1 MKKIWRH
8 IKNYVS
14 GNFLAEQSQWI
25 SIFPFLF
32 ALGISLYFAL
42 PFEPNIWLSV
52 AIFEGCLFL
61 IYHYRI
67 RGEYILFMA
76 VLIIICGFINIQAH
90 SLYQSKH
97 IENINDRTVTY
108 LKGQIAD
115 INRSEKGKVRILLT
129 HAENYDT
136 TLKGNYRIT
145 LSSKTSDLKI
155 GQCVETVA
163 TLFTRSPMPILNGYQ
178 IDRKNFYEN
187 LSAIGYTDSEI
198 FVVDC
203 PREYSGYN
211 FKQRLN
217 SLRKNITDYIAKV
230 LPAKEAGIADALLVG
245 EKSFIAQNTIDNYR
259 NSGLAHFLSVSGLH
273 LGTIAG
279 LVFFLMRLII
289 AGIPWLSLRIDAK
302 KTAAFCAI
310 IFSFLYLLISGM
322 AIPAQR
328 AFIMTSVV
336 LLGVICNRQAIS
348 LRMVCFAAM
357 VILIISPQALI
368 SISFQMS
375 FAAVFALVAFYE
387 RYSAKLAR
395 LSATNNFFAKILW
408 YLCGIIIC
416 DFIASLATTP
426 FALYHFHRVAVYTS
440 LGNLLAGPLIGL
452 WLMPAVLLCLAALP
466 LGLAEYPLKL
476 LGLGI
481 GILNNITAFVANLPH
496 SVWQSSAL
504 SFGGF
509 ILMVI
514 GGYWLCIWQRK
525 WRKLGLIAI
534 FAGIISMFGNHTKP
548 DVVIA
553 PKAQNIAVRDNEGN
567 LLMIAG
573 ASDSWLKSVWQENL
587 DLIEQ
592 NRQQKNKILRALRN
606 QTPMPENLPIKCTN
620 NMCTY
625 KEYLRFDNLGNV
637 WLNGEKINTISGG
650 DVYLQNGGYWYP
662 LWQNNCRIWR
672 GCE

>member
-61 IYHYRI
+61 IYHYRM

-76 VLIIICGFINIQAH
+76 VLIIVCGFINIQAH

-115 INRSEKGKVRILLT
+115 INRSEKGKVRILLA

-163 TLFTRSPMPILNGYQ
+163 TLFARSPMPILNGYQ

-273 LGTIAG
+273 LGTIDNRRHTVALFTNRCQENG
-279 LVFFLMRLII
+279 
-289 AGIPWLSLRIDAK
+289 
-302 KTAAFCAI
+302 
-310 IFSFLYLLISGM
+310 SFLRNYFQLFIPTYFRYGHTCTTCFYYDFGSFIRSYLQPTSHIAENGM
-322 AIPAQR
+322 
-328 AFIMTSVV
+328 FC
-336 LLGVICNRQAIS
+336 CN
-348 LRMVCFAAM
+348 
-357 VILIISPQALI
+357 
-368 SISFQMS
+368 
-375 FAAVFALVAFYE
+375 
-387 RYSAKLAR
+387 
-395 LSATNNFFAKILW
+395 
-408 YLCGIIIC
+408 
-416 DFIASLATTP
+416 
-426 FALYHFHRVAVYTS
+426 
-440 LGNLLAGPLIGL
+440 GNIDY
-452 WLMPAVLLCLAALP
+452 LAASTNIYKLP
-466 LGLAEYPLKL
+466 NVFCCRIRFG
-476 LGLGI
+476 
-481 GILNNITAFVANLPH
+481 GIL
-496 SVWQSSAL
+496 
-504 SFGGF
+504 
-509 ILMVI
+509 
-514 GGYWLCIWQRK
+514 
-525 WRKLGLIAI
+525 
-534 FAGIISMFGNHTKP
+534 
-548 DVVIA
+548 
-553 PKAQNIAVRDNEGN
+553 
-567 LLMIAG
+567 
-573 ASDSWLKSVWQENL
+573 
-587 DLIEQ
+587 
-592 NRQQKNKILRALRN
+592 
-606 QTPMPENLPIKCTN
+606 
-620 NMCTY
+620 
-625 KEYLRFDNLGNV
+625 
-637 WLNGEKINTISGG
+637 
-650 DVYLQNGGYWYP
+650 
-662 LWQNNCRIWR
+662 
-672 GCE
+672 